1 MATRPVPLEEIPD
14 RDRAE
19 QLPQELRSGE
29 DVVALRGSLHGAPPT
44 ATGTGGMQGEE
55 LPTALSAL
63 TTPPSLASPEPAN
76 DGPSPE
82 AGDLRPSAGSD
93 LPAVTAA
100 DEPAHPPATGT
111 ATLPATLDPAIKPAP
126 EANAAAEA
134 LENLKRML
142 EGDPT
147 AATVAPAPNEGGAY
161 SSMATLPL
169 VPAHAGGDD
178 ALRLPEPLRAP
189 RAATPERR
197 RLDVHGFLA
206 GFVMSLAFGALLY
219 LLLTAG

>member
-1 MATRPVPLEEIPD
+1 MPLEETPD
-14 RDRAE
+14 RGRAE
-19 QLPQELRSGE
+19 QLPQELQSGE
-29 DVVALRGSLHGAPPT
+29 EVVALRGNLNGAPPT

-55 LPTALSAL
+55 LS
-63 TTPPSLASPEPAN
+63 PPSLASPQPAN
-76 DGPSPE
+76 DGPPPE
-82 AGDLRPSAGSD
+82 PGDVRHSAGSD
-93 LPAVTAA
+93 LLAVTAA

-111 ATLPATLDPAIKPAP
+111 STLPATLDPAMKSAP

-169 VPAHAGGDD
+169 VPAHAGGED

-189 RAATPERR
+189 RAAVPERR

-219 LLLTAG
+219 LVLTAG

>member
-19 QLPQELRSGE
+19 QLPQEFQSGE
-29 DVVALRGSLHGAPPT
+29 EVVALRGNLNGAPPT

-55 LPTALSAL
+55 LYAFSAL
-63 TTPPSLASPEPAN
+63 TTPPSLASPRPAN
-76 DGPSPE
+76 DGPPPE
-82 AGDLRPSAGSD
+82 PGDVRHSAGSD
-93 LPAVTAA
+93 LLAVTAA

-111 ATLPATLDPAIKPAP
+111 STLPATLDPAIKSAP

-147 AATVAPAPNEGGAY
+147 AATVAPNEGGAY

-169 VPAHAGGDD
+169 VPAHAGGED

-189 RAATPERR
+189 RAAAPERR

>member
-19 QLPQELRSGE
+19 QLPQELQSGE
-29 DVVALRGSLHGAPPT
+29 EVVALRGSLNGAPPT

-55 LPTALSAL
+55 LSTALSAL
-63 TTPPSLASPEPAN
+63 TPPPSLASPQLAN
-76 DGPSPE
+76 DGPPPE
-82 AGDLRPSAGSD
+82 PGDARHSAGSD
-93 LPAVTAA
+93 PFAETRT
-100 DEPAHPPATGT
+100 DEPAHPLATGT
-111 ATLPATLDPAIKPAP
+111 ATLPAALDPAIKPAP

-169 VPAHAGGDD
+169 VPAHAGDD

-189 RAATPERR
+189 RAAAPERR

>member
-19 QLPQELRSGE
+19 QLPQELQSGE
-29 DVVALRGSLHGAPPT
+29 EVVALRGSLNGAPPT

-55 LPTALSAL
+55 LSTALSAL
-63 TTPPSLASPEPAN
+63 TPPPSLASPQPAN
-76 DGPSPE
+76 DGPPPE
-82 AGDLRPSAGSD
+82 PGDARHSAGSD
-93 LPAVTAA
+93 PFAETPT
-100 DEPAHPPATGT
+100 DEPAHPLATGT
-111 ATLPATLDPAIKPAP
+111 ATLPAALDPAIKPAP
-126 EANAAAEA
+126 EANAAADA

-161 SSMATLPL
+161 SSMATLP
-169 VPAHAGGDD
+169 
-178 ALRLPEPLRAP
+178 EPLRAP
-189 RAATPERR
+189 RAAAPERR